1 MKGQQLGS
9 GLYRNPLS
17 YFGGLVVAGSALLIV
32 FASVVQFVMRET
44 SPYFGIV
51 TYMIFP
57 AFLLLGL
64 AIFVYGMQRESRRR
78 RKLGAEAP
86 PPYPR
91 VDLNDDLQ
99 RKKFGYALVGGFLV
113 LLVLGVAGYHSF
125 LFTESVTFC
134 GKLCHTVMEPEF
146 AAYQHSP
153 HAKVRCVDC
162 HVGSGASFYVK
173 SKLSGARQVL
183 AVTFHTYPTPIPVP
197 VKNLRPARETCEECH
212 WPQKFYGAQLLQIPY
227 FRYDETSTSDQISLM
242 IKTGGGSSKLGQSA
256 GIHWHMVVDNKILYA
271 ARDEKELDIAWF
283 KVIGS
288 YGQEREYTSLDKPIS
303 REELA
308 KLPKKTM
315 DCMDC
320 HNRPTHIFTPP
331 DRAIDLALNNG
342 SIKRDLPWIKKTAAE
357 ALMASYPDQK
367 TANKEIRDRI
377 FNFYA
382 KNYPAV
388 YSSRG
393 PDIGDAVAIVTG
405 IYSRSVFPK
414 MKVDWT
420 TYPDNIG
427 HRNWPGCFRCH
438 DGRHATADGNIL
450 TRSCTACHTMP
461 QRGPLETLGALPPL
475 SEEAWHPFP
484 LKSKHATMMCNR
496 CHNPGVRPSA
506 DCATCH
512 KLDAKA
518 PMMSGGC
525 DTCHAN
531 EQEIKPINDCKA
543 CHEKLPGLHTK
554 GGHPDTSCTDC
565 HKQHIWKV
573 TGRDACV
580 ACHDDKKEHYKDGGD
595 CASCHEFTTSPTKS
609 AEARSTHSASHG
621 A

>member
-1 MKGQQLGS
+1 MTKHQPGQ
-9 GLYRNPLS
+9 GLSRNPLS

-32 FASVVQFVMRET
+32 FASLVQLVMKQT
-44 SPYFGIV
+44 NPYFGIV

-64 AIFVYGMQRESRRR
+64 VIVLYGMRRESRRR
-78 RKLGAEAP
+78 RKLGAEGP

-99 RKKFGYALVGGFLV
+99 RRKFAYALIAAF
-113 LLVLGVAGYHSF
+113 LLVLVLVVAGYHSF

-134 GKLCHTVMEPEF
+134 GRLCHTVMEPEF

-162 HVGSGASFYVK
+162 HVGAGASFYVK
-173 SKLSGARQVL
+173 SKFSGARQVL
-183 AVTFHTYPTPIPVP
+183 AVTFHTYPMPIPVP

-227 FRYDETSTSDQISLM
+227 FRYDEANTSDQISLM
-242 IKTGGGSSKLGQSA
+242 MKTGGGSSKLGQSA
-256 GIHWHMVVDNKILYA
+256 GIHWHMVVDNKIIYA
-271 ARDEKELDIAWF
+271 ARDEQELDIAWF
-283 KVIGS
+283 KVVGA

-303 REELA
+303 SEELA

-357 ALMASYPDQK
+357 ALMAGYPDQA
-367 TANKEIRDRI
+367 TANKQIRDRI

-388 YSSRG
+388 YASRG
-393 PDIGDAVAIVTG
+393 AAIEDAVTIAIG
-405 IYSRSVFPK
+405 IYNRSVFPK

-420 TYPDNIG
+420 TYPDHIG

-438 DGRHATADGNIL
+438 DDRHATADGNIL

-461 QRGPLETLGALPPL
+461 QRGPLESLGALPPV
-475 SEEAWHPFP
+475 SEEAWHPFA
-484 LKSKHATMMCNR
+484 LKGKHATMMCNR
-496 CHNPGVRPSA
+496 CHAPGVRPSA
-506 DCATCH
+506 DCTTCH
-512 KLDAKA
+512 RLDAKA

-525 DTCHAN
+525 DTCHAK
-531 EQEIKPINDCKA
+531 EQEIKPINDCKT
-543 CHEKLPGLHTK
+543 CHEKLPGIHTK
-554 GGHPDTSCTDC
+554 GGHPDASCMDC
-565 HKQHIWKV
+565 HRQHIWKV

-580 ACHDDKKEHYKDGGD
+580 ACHDDKKDHYKDGGD
-595 CASCHEFTTSPTKS
+595 CASCHEFSALSSKS
-609 AEARSTHSASHG
+609 AQAGSTLAAAHG
-621 A
+621 V

>member
-1 MKGQQLGS
+1 VTKHQPGQ

-32 FASVVQFVMRET
+32 FATLLQWIMRQT

-64 AIFVYGMQRESRRR
+64 VIVLYGMRRESRRR

-99 RKKFGYALVGGFLV
+99 RKKFAYALVGGFL
-113 LLVLGVAGYHSF
+113 LVLVLVVAGYHSF

-134 GKLCHTVMEPEF
+134 GRLCHTVMEPEF
-146 AAYQHSP
+146 VAYQHSP

-227 FRYDETSTSDQISLM
+227 FRYDEANTSDQISLM

-256 GIHWHMVVDNKILYA
+256 GIHWHMVVDNKIVYA

-283 KVIGS
+283 KVVGS

-303 REELA
+303 RDELA

-357 ALMASYPDQK
+357 ALMAGYPDQA
-367 TANKEIRDRI
+367 TANKQIRDRI

-388 YSSRG
+388 YASRG
-393 PDIGDAVAIVTG
+393 ADIEDAVAIATG
-405 IYSRSVFPK
+405 IYNRSVFPK

-461 QRGPLETLGALPPL
+461 QRGPLETLGALPPV
-475 SEEAWHPFP
+475 SEEAWHPFA
-484 LKSKHATMMCNR
+484 LKGKHATMMCNR
-496 CHNPGVRPSA
+496 CHAPGVRPSA
-506 DCATCH
+506 DCTTCH
-512 KLDAKA
+512 SLDAKA

-525 DTCHAN
+525 DTCHAK
-531 EQEIKPINDCKA
+531 EQEIKPINDCKT
-543 CHEKLPGLHTK
+543 CHENLPGLHTK
-554 GGHPDTSCTDC
+554 GGHPDASCTNC
-565 HKQHIWKV
+565 HRQHIWKV

-580 ACHDDKKEHYKDGGD
+580 ACHDDKKDHYKDGGD
-595 CASCHEFTTSPTKS
+595 CASCHGFTGPAAKS
-609 AEARSTHSASHG
+609 ARASATPVAAHG

>member
-1 MKGQQLGS
+1 MTRGKGGT

-32 FASVVQFVMRET
+32 FAAAVQYFIETT

-51 TYMIFP
+51 TFFVFP
-57 AFLLLGL
+57 AFLLFGL
-64 AIFVYGMQRESRRR
+64 VVVVVGMVRESRRR
-78 RKLGAEAP
+78 SRLGAEAP
-86 PPYPR
+86 PPYPS
-91 VDLNDDLQ
+91 VDLNDPLH
-99 RKKFGYALVGGFLV
+99 RKKFGYALVSGFLV
-113 LLVLGVAGYHSF
+113 VLVLGVAGYHGF

-134 GKLCHTVMEPEF
+134 GRICHTVMEPEF

-153 HAKVRCVDC
+153 HARVRCVDC
-162 HVGSGASFYVK
+162 HVGSGASFYVR

-227 FRYDETSTSDQISLM
+227 FRYDEASTSDQISLM
-242 IKTGGGSSKLGQSA
+242 VKTGGGSSKLGQSA
-256 GIHWHMVVDNKILYA
+256 GIHWHMVVNNKVVYA
-271 ARDEKELDIAWF
+271 ARDERELDIAWF
-283 KVIGS
+283 KVVGP
-288 YGQEREYTSLDKPIS
+288 YGQERVYTSLDKPPTA
-303 REELA
+303 EELA
-308 KLPKKTM
+308 KLPKHTM

-320 HNRPTHIFTPP
+320 HNRPTHIITPP

-342 SIKRDLPWIKKTAAE
+342 SIKRDLPWIKKTTAD
-357 ALMASYPDQK
+357 ALMAGYPDQQ
-367 TANKEIRDRI
+367 TANREIRDRI

-388 YSSRG
+388 SASRG
-393 PDIGDAVAIVTG
+393 ADIQDAVAITTD
-405 IYSRSVFPK
+405 IYDRSVFPK
-414 MKVDWT
+414 MKVDWA

-438 DGRHATADGNIL
+438 DGRHATADGNVL

-461 QRGPLETLGALPPL
+461 QRGPLEALGALPPV
-475 SEEAWHPFP
+475 SEEAWHPFV
-484 LKSKHATMMCNR
+484 LKGKHATMMCNR
-496 CHNPGVRPSA
+496 CHQPGIRPPS

-512 KLDAKA
+512 KLDVKA
-518 PMMSGGC
+518 PMMDGGC

-531 EQEIKPINDCKA
+531 SQEVKPINDCKA
-543 CHEKLPGLHTK
+543 CHEKLPELHAK
-554 GGHPDTSCTDC
+554 GGHPDAACTDC
-565 HKQHIWKV
+565 HKPHGWKV
-573 TGRDACV
+573 TGRDVCV
-580 ACHDDKKEHYKDGGD
+580 ACHDDKKKHNVEGGD
-595 CASCHEFTTSPTKS
+595 CAGCHDFKGTPGKS
-609 AEARSTHSASHG
+609 AALAAAPVAAHG